1 MTVKSSLSP
10 IEVSPS
16 INNEDASG
24 GSNLIRK
31 RPKSVSQ
38 WTVADVQKWL
48 RKNCGDVY
56 HLYSIKFLEQ
66 DITGRSLV
74 RLTDNSLLR
83 LEIVIPEHRQAILR
97 EISKL
102 RLRSS
107 ILFLRDKEMK
117 LQVRQVNSTEVH

>member
-66 DITGRSLV
+66 DITGKINKSRTAVVVEKTEKLGF
-74 RLTDNSLLR
+74 LNR
-83 LEIVIPEHRQAILR
+83 LEVTF
-97 EISKL
+97 
-102 RLRSS
+102 
-107 ILFLRDKEMK
+107 FL
-117 LQVRQVNSTEVH
+117 TGP